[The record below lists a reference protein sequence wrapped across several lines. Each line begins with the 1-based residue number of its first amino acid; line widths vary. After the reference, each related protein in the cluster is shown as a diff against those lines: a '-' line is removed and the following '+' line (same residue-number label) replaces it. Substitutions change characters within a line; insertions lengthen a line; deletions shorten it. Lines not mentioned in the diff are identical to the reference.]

1 METTVF
7 LSNRSQAVRLPK
19 AVALP
24 ENVKRVE
31 VIAVGRT
38 RIITPAGE
46 TWDEWFDGNRVS
58 ADFMDNR
65 EQPGMQEG
73 SHSDAEVYARYQHLH
88 FYDKEQTRQC
98 QGTF

>member
-24 ENVKRVE
+24 EDVKKVD

-46 TWDEWFDGNRVS
+46 SWDSWFDGDSVS
-58 ADFMDNR
+58 ADFMNDR
-65 EQPGMQEG
+65 EQPSVQERE
-73 SHSDAEVYARYQHLH
+73 S
-88 FYDKEQTRQC
+88 F
-98 QGTF
+98 

>member
-1 METTVF
+1 METSVF
-7 LSNRSQAVRLPK
+7 LSNRNQAVRLPE

-38 RIITPAGE
+38 RIITPPGE
-46 TWDEWFDGNRVS
+46 SWDEWLDGNNVS

-65 EQPGMQEG
+65 EQPTMQERRTG
-73 SHSDAEVYARYQHLH
+73 SDLLIRNHPPAPHPPPGPGER
-88 FYDKEQTRQC
+88 
-98 QGTF
+98 

>member
-1 METTVF
+1 
-7 LSNRSQAVRLPK
+7 
-19 AVALP
+19 

-46 TWDEWFDGNRVS
+46 TWDEWFDGHSVS

-65 EQPGMQEG
+65 EQPGMQERE
-73 SHSDAEVYARYQHLH
+73 S
-88 FYDKEQTRQC
+88 F
-98 QGTF
+98 

>member
-1 METTVF
+1 MDIHKTYPHKEANNGNHRIF
-7 LSNRSQAVRLPK
+7 QQPQRAVRLPK

-46 TWDEWFDGNRVS
+46 TWDEWFDGHNVS

-65 EQPGMQEG
+65 EQPGMQERE
-73 SHSDAEVYARYQHLH
+73 S
-88 FYDKEQTRQC
+88 F
-98 QGTF
+98 

>member
-1 METTVF
+1 MMETSVF

-31 VIAVGRT
+31 IIAVGRT

-46 TWDEWFDGNRVS
+46 SLDEWFDGISVS

-65 EQPGMQEG
+65 EQPSVQERD
-73 SHSDAEVYARYQHLH
+73 S
-88 FYDKEQTRQC
+88 F
-98 QGTF
+98 

>member
-1 METTVF
+1 
-7 LSNRSQAVRLPK
+7 
-19 AVALP
+19 P

-46 TWDEWFDGNRVS
+46 SWDEWFDGNNVS

-65 EQPGMQEG
+65 EQPSVQERE
-73 SHSDAEVYARYQHLH
+73 S
-88 FYDKEQTRQC
+88 F
-98 QGTF
+98 

>member
-1 METTVF
+1 MDIHKTYPHKEANNGNHRIFQQPQPGGQT
-7 LSNRSQAVRLPK
+7 AK

-46 TWDEWFDGNRVS
+46 TWDEWFDGHNVS

-65 EQPGMQEG
+65 EQPGMQERE
-73 SHSDAEVYARYQHLH
+73 S
-88 FYDKEQTRQC
+88 F
-98 QGTF
+98 

>member
-1 METTVF
+1 METSVF

-24 ENVKRVE
+24 DNVKRVD

-46 TWDEWFDGNRVS
+46 SWDAWFDGENVS

-65 EQPGMQEG
+65 EQPVVQERE
-73 SHSDAEVYARYQHLH
+73 S
-88 FYDKEQTRQC
+88 F
-98 QGTF
+98 